1 VYNDI
6 RDLDRLRREVGVSPL
21 EPGRS
26 FALKL
31 SQRFDF

>member
-6 RDLDRLRREVGVSPL
+6 RDLDRLRRLTGFSPL

-26 FALKL
+26 LTLKV
-31 SQRFDF
+31 SRRFDF